1 LRSAVLLGAAFAFAC
16 ASASAP
22 RPGTAEPANASVA
35 DAGVASGDACIA
47 LDGGPPDAGLDGGM
61 GRADAGPPGPGSEAG
76 SRTLLS
82 SARARRERAER
93 PDAVAEEVAADAEA
107 CAGYAWSGI
116 VVLDPEAAKV
126 PWSEAIERVGPAAAE
141 LLYLQAV
148 CNGILLRA
156 RGFTQ
161 LVEGRSEIALAL
173 ERVAQL
179 APDLD
184 DAGAERELGRLYAAL
199 PSASGGDLAE
209 ARRHLEAAVERAPRS
224 VRNRIAYATS
234 VAVKAQDR
242 ALFEAQLHAALEAQP
257 DDPEAKELLSRE
269 DELFG
274 PAEAAQPIP
283 GGPAH

>member
-1 LRSAVLLGAAFAFAC
+1 VLDAG
-16 ASASAP
+16 
-22 RPGTAEPANASVA
+22 VA
-35 DAGVASGDACIA
+35 DAG
-47 LDGGPPDAGLDGGM
+47 LDAGVSS
-61 GRADAGPPGPGSEAG
+61 ADAGPRLEVLALVSRAEAKAREG
-76 SRTLLS
+76 DPASLAEAARLWEEAAAGLPDPERALLP
-82 SARARRERAER
+82 AGRARRERAQR
-93 PDAVAEEVAADAEA
+93 PDAVAEEVPADAEA
-107 CAGYAWSGI
+107 CAADAWGGI
-116 VVLDPEAAKV
+116 VAVDPEARKG
-126 PWSEAIERVGPAAAE
+126 SRGEAIARVGPAAAE
-141 LLYLQAV
+141 LLYLEAV
-148 CNGILLRA
+148 CKGILART

-161 LVEGRSEIALAL
+161 LVEERREIMEAL

-199 PSASGGDLAE
+199 PSSSGGDLAE

-234 VAVKAQDR
+234 IAVKAQDR
-242 ALFEAQLHAALEAQP
+242 ALFESQLHAALEADP
-257 DDPEAKELLSRE
+257 DDAEARELLSRE

>member
-1 LRSAVLLGAAFAFAC
+1 MHRCACLRLRSAARNGSSLSRFPDRCRSDFRGRRWRAGC
-16 ASASAP
+16 P
-22 RPGTAEPANASVA
+22 R
-35 DAGVASGDACIA
+35 
-47 LDGGPPDAGLDGGM
+47 GG
-61 GRADAGPPGPGSEAG
+61 
-76 SRTLLS
+76 
-82 SARARRERAER
+82 
-93 PDAVAEEVAADAEA
+93 
-107 CAGYAWSGI
+107 W
-116 VVLDPEAAKV
+116 
-126 PWSEAIERVGPAAAE
+126 
-141 LLYLQAV
+141 
-148 CNGILLRA
+148 RA

-161 LVEGRSEIALAL
+161 LVEERREIIESL

-199 PSASGGDLAE
+199 PSSSGGDLAE

-234 VAVKAQDR
+234 IAVKAQDR
-242 ALFEAQLHAALEAQP
+242 ALFESQLHAALEADP
-257 DDPEAKELLSRE
+257 DDAEARELLSRE